1 MRTICGE
8 INMKKNVALDKIA
21 KKVISNMNLE
31 KDKDYGIDPIT
42 IIIVISVI
50 LSLIRVIQECKKNR
64 KLLKDKN
71 ESAALMKKDIQEVVL
86 KDSWLNRLR
95 LQRIMKQ
102 NITKDQYK
110 TYGKS
115 LQNSI
120 METGINLT
128 EDEVYTLMEA
138 ANDA

>member
-1 MRTICGE
+1 
-8 INMKKNVALDKIA
+8 MKKNAALEKIA

-31 KDKDYGIDPIT
+31 KDKEYGIDPIT
-42 IIIVISVI
+42 IIIVIGVI
-50 LSLIRVIQECKKNR
+50 LSLIRVIQECRKNR
-64 KLLKDKN
+64 KLLRDKN
-71 ESAALMKKDIQEVVL
+71 ESVALMKKDIQEVAL

-102 NITKDQYK
+102 NMTKDQYK
-110 TYGKS
+110 AYGKA

-138 ANDA
+138 ANNV

>member
-1 MRTICGE
+1 
-8 INMKKNVALDKIA
+8 MKKNVALDKIA

-71 ESAALMKKDIQEVVL
+71 ESASLMKKDIQEVVL

-95 LQRIMKQ
+95 LQKIMKQ
-102 NITKDQYK
+102 NMTKDQYK

>member
-1 MRTICGE
+1 
-8 INMKKNVALDKIA
+8 MKKNIALEKIA
-21 KKVISNMNLE
+21 KKVINNMKLD

-42 IIIVISVI
+42 IIIVIGVI

-71 ESAALMKKDIQEVVL
+71 EATLLMKKDIQEVIL

-95 LQRIMKQ
+95 LQRILKQ
-102 NITKDQYK
+102 NLSKDQYK
-110 TYGKS
+110 TYGKN

-138 ANDA
+138 AND